1 VTSGDLLLYVV
12 SAKRDMSW
20 AVFKRTFDIL
30 AAKEIAEYESAAIAR
45 SVVLKSLDGLGHCE
59 VLNHDGNLRVIAAP
73 SVLVRLPLKN
83 NVAVLAGA
91 RSPESLEQVSRV
103 ASEFGMRVE
112 STAQY
117 GELSQLVPERVSIVA
132 DGESSLAESATKLC
146 VPYSEIPAAW
156 TLSQISA
163 TLNDIVGNLNWAE
176 APELNWPRTD
186 FDPEY
191 NSFKEAGDSRPSF
204 RVTRYLDPTR
214 NIFRYYVWDGALYAP
229 IDPDWGRYMALQR
242 AGFGVLYF
250 DYRLNL
256 LAIPRTVP
264 LPRLLARSAS
274 LCSGSIAHPH
284 RSRLGKR
291 YLDFVVYELVPQVV
305 AEVVAA
311 KVGQELID
319 CHLNIGSGV
328 QLD

>member
-1 VTSGDLLLYVV
+1 VTSGDLLLYVM

-30 AAKEIAEYESAAIAR
+30 AAKEVAAYESAAIAR

-59 VLNHDGNLRVIAAP
+59 VLNHDGDLRVVAAP
-73 SVLVRLPLKN
+73 SVLVRLPLKK

-91 RSPESLEQVSRV
+91 RSPESLETVSRV
-103 ASEFGMRVE
+103 ASEFGIRVE

-117 GELSQLVPERVSIVA
+117 GELSQLVPKRVSVSA
-132 DGESSLAESATKLC
+132 DGESSLAECATKLS
-146 VPYSEIPAAW
+146 VPYSEVPAAW
-156 TLSQISA
+156 TIAQMSA
-163 TLNDIVGNLNWAE
+163 TLNDIVENLNWAE

-191 NSFKEAGDSRPSF
+191 NSFKEAGDSRASF

-214 NIFRYYVWDGALYAP
+214 NIFRYYVWDGVLCAP
-229 IDPDWGRYMALQR
+229 IDADWGRYHR
-242 AGFGVLYF
+242 V
-250 DYRLNL
+250 NL

-264 LPRLLARSAS
+264 LPRLLARSVS
-274 LCSGSIAHPH
+274 LCSGSMAHPLQ
-284 RSRLGKR
+284 SRLGKR
-291 YLDFVVYELVPQVV
+291 HLDFVVYELVPQVV

-319 CHLNIGSGV
+319 CHLNIGSGGGA
-328 QLD
+328 

>member
-1 VTSGDLLLYVV
+1 VTSGDLLLYVM

-30 AAKEIAEYESAAIAR
+30 AAKEVAEYESAAIAR

-59 VLNHDGNLRVIAAP
+59 VLNHDGDLRVVAAP
-73 SVLVRLPLKN
+73 SVLVRLPLKR

-91 RSPESLEQVSRV
+91 RSPETLETVSSV

-117 GELSQLVPERVSIVA
+117 GELSQLVPERVSVSA
-132 DGESSLAESATKLC
+132 DGESSLAECATKLS
-146 VPYSEIPAAW
+146 VPYSEVPPAWAIA
-156 TLSQISA
+156 QMSA

-191 NSFKEAGDSRPSF
+191 NSFKETGNSRASF
-204 RVTRYLDPTR
+204 RITRYLDPTR
-214 NIFRYYVWDGALYAP
+214 NIFRCYVWDGVLCAP
-229 IDPDWGRYMALQR
+229 IDADWGRYMALQR

-250 DYRLNL
+250 DQRLNL

-264 LPRLLARSAS
+264 LPRLLARSVS
-274 LCSGSIAHPH
+274 LCSGSIAHPL
-284 RSRLGKR
+284 RSRLGKGP
-291 YLDFVVYELVPQVV
+291 LDFVIYELVPQVV
-305 AEVVAA
+305 AEIVAA

-319 CHLNIGSGV
+319 CRLNIGSGGTA
-328 QLD
+328 

>member
-1 VTSGDLLLYVV
+1 VTSGDLLLYVM

-30 AAKEIAEYESAAIAR
+30 AAKEVAEYESAAIAR

-59 VLNHDGNLRVIAAP
+59 VLNHDGDLRVVAAP
-73 SVLVRLPLKN
+73 SVLVRLPLKK

-91 RSPESLEQVSRV
+91 RSPETLETVSRA

-117 GELSQLVPERVSIVA
+117 GELSQLVPKRVSVSA
-132 DGESSLAESATKLC
+132 DGESSLAECATKLS
-146 VPYSEIPAAW
+146 VPYSEVPAAW
-156 TLSQISA
+156 TIAQMSA
-163 TLNDIVGNLNWAE
+163 TLNDIVENLNWAE
-176 APELNWPRTD
+176 VSELNWPRTD

-191 NSFKEAGDSRPSF
+191 NSFKEAGDSRASF

-214 NIFRYYVWDGALYAP
+214 NIFRYYVWDGVLCAP
-229 IDPDWGRYMALQR
+229 IDVDWGRYMALQR

-250 DYRLNL
+250 DHRVNL

-264 LPRLLARSAS
+264 LPRLLARSVS
-274 LCSGSIAHPH
+274 LCSGSIAHPL

-291 YLDFVVYELVPQVV
+291 HLDFVVYELVPQVV

-319 CHLNIGSGV
+319 CHLNIGSGGGA
-328 QLD
+328 